1 VDYKILEQDY
11 QEEFTTTQALNAEL
25 ARAAM
30 ELAENMENESADDT
44 ADIQLDATDEITT
57 NLAAHSSTEITAE
70 ITAKLVGHGDAVNDE
85 QITDLDDTSTNEDL
99 TAELLESHDDV
110 TVEMDVVGGRIDTK
124 KKSRAS

>member
-1 VDYKILEQDY
+1 
-11 QEEFTTTQALNAEL
+11 LNAEL

-110 TVEMDVVGGRIDTK
+110 TVEMDVEGGRIDTK